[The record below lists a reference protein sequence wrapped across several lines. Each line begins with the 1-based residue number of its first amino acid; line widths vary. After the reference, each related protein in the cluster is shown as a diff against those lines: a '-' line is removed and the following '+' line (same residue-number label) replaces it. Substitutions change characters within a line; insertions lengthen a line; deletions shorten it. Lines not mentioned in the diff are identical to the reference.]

1 MASVIEI
8 YNRALSSVAARSTV
22 ASLTEQSAEAKQCNT
37 FYASVRDQA
46 LRAANWNFARKMA
59 TLSLL
64 KSAPGTIENPDA
76 SPLDVW
82 SNAYP
87 QPPWLYEYSYPSDA
101 ARVQFVQPQ
110 TNLQGAVTV
119 PLFPVNLG
127 NAYSGVVNQDASRFM
142 IGTDQD
148 ANNNSLT
155 VIFTNVRQALCVYT
169 QRMEQTS
176 VWDSDFTEVVVCGL
190 AGRLAGSLTGD
201 KKMMQM
207 QYQLAD
213 NKIKQART
221 NDANEGLT
229 IQDHV
234 PDWIAVRGIN
244 WAWGQANPWMA
255 PYGPLFSQ

>member
-1 MASVIEI
+1 MASVLEI
-8 YNRALSSVAARSTV
+8 YNRALSSVSARSTV
-22 ASLTEQSAEAKQCNT
+22 ASLNEQSAEAKQCNT

-64 KSAPGTIENPDA
+64 KSAPGTPENPDA
-76 SPLDVW
+76 ATMTVW
-82 SNAYP
+82 SNIYP

-110 TNLQGAVTV
+110 YSTIGTTAT

-127 NAYSGVVNQDASRFM
+127 NAYGVFQNPDASRFV

-148 ANNNSLT
+148 ANNNALT

-169 QRMEQTS
+169 QRMEQTA
-176 VWDSDFTEVVVCGL
+176 VWDADFTEVVVNGL
-190 AGRLAGSLTGD
+190 AGRLAASLTGD

-213 NKIKQART
+213 AKIKQARA

-229 IQDHV
+229 VQDHV
-234 PDWIAVRGIN
+234 PDWISVRGVN
-244 WAWGQANPWMA
+244 WVYGSQGPWMA
-255 PYGPLFSQ
+255 PYGPLFST